1 MKRKFCLF
9 PGWSTMEISPRAKL
23 LEEEKR
29 LLHATIAS
37 FKVAR
42 FCLLLAHTHEEA
54 VLEDEE
60 AKHIERMMMM
70 RNVSRLYEWR
80 KGLVIFRKKRETNKR
95 KKETRDETK
104 MTKTTPRRDKN
115 ASLLLIFG
123 GVLVF
128 DVVKESR
135 SREKR

>member
-1 MKRKFCLF
+1 
-9 PGWSTMEISPRAKL
+9 MEISPRAKL
-23 LEEEKR
+23 EEEEKR

-42 FCLLLAHTHEEA
+42 FCRLLAHTHEEA

-70 RNVSRLYEWR
+70 RCLSRLYEWR

-95 KKETRDETK
+95 KKETRRNED
-104 MTKTTPRRDKN
+104 DKN
-115 ASLLLIFG
+115 DSEGQKRVSPSHFWWGFG
-123 GVLVF
+123 V
-128 DVVKESR
+128 
-135 SREKR
+135 

>member
-1 MKRKFCLF
+1 
-9 PGWSTMEISPRAKL
+9 MEISARAKI
-23 LEEEKR
+23 EEEKR

-70 RNVSRLYEWR
+70 RCLSRLYEWR

-95 KKETRDETK
+95 KKETRRNEDDK
-104 MTKTTPRRDKN
+104 NDTPRRDKN

-123 GVLVF
+123 VGVLVF

-135 SREKR
+135 SSREKR

>member
-1 MKRKFCLF
+1 
-9 PGWSTMEISPRAKL
+9 MEISPRAKL
-23 LEEEKR
+23 EEEEKR

-70 RNVSRLYEWR
+70 RCVAALRME
-80 KGLVIFRKKRETNKR
+80 K
-95 KKETRDETK
+95 
-104 MTKTTPRRDKN
+104 
-115 ASLLLIFG
+115 
-123 GVLVF
+123 
-128 DVVKESR
+128 R
-135 SREKR
+135 SRHFPKEERNE

>member
-1 MKRKFCLF
+1 MRC
-9 PGWSTMEISPRAKL
+9 
-23 LEEEKR
+23 
-29 LLHATIAS
+29 ATIAVCVS
-37 FKVAR
+37 
-42 FCLLLAHTHEEA
+42 FCLLVQHEEA

-70 RNVSRLYEWR
+70 RCLSRLYEWR

-95 KKETRDETK
+95 KKETRRNEDE
-104 MTKTTPRRDKN
+104 TKTTPPRDKN

-135 SREKR
+135 SSREKR